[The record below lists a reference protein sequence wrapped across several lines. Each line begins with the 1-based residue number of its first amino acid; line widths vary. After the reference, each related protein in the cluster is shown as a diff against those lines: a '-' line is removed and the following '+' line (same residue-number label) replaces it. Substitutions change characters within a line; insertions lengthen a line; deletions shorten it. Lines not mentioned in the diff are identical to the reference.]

1 MIIRAKLLT
10 LAVLTCLATFAA
22 CQLST
27 DSVNNPLN
35 LGTGGRGVAIII
47 VAAIAALADIAVI
60 YIHAV
65 QPPHPKFLLT
75 WDHRLSIRAHAI
87 AGSVETVLGIVA
99 WATNSRS
106 LAIAT
111 GLVALVQIAASY
123 YQTPGVFGMKGVTV
137 PLYYA
142 AISVHLFC
150 AVNLIA
156 TGDIAWLERTWIILQ
171 TYAYVRIMYFLLGRT
186 NAFRGSAYTVAVL
199 VGGMITGP
207 FVLGPIAP
215 FFIVVIVA
223 LYLALYFLLM
233 RPSEE
238 EWSALFVEHLRR
250 SLVPRL
256 QDAWPRI
263 GIAIPEGLTR
273 REEATF
279 AFQRLDSDGSGSLDL
294 DELTPVLTSIGV
306 SPRLHDSLRLHHD
319 RATSTGVDF
328 ETFYA
333 ALWLPSRVQGTTG
346 IPRDKA
352 LTDEQTGRIV
362 FDFLDMDARGY
373 VDEFEIEILLLEW
386 GMELHEA
393 QRTIRRLSGP
403 TPMRYSFD
411 DFRTRLGP
419 IWRYGY
425 ERLTADA
432 E

>member
-1 MIIRAKLLT
+1 MINRVRLLT
-10 LAVLTCLATFAA
+10 LAILTCLATFAV
-22 CQLST
+22 CELST

-35 LGTGGRGVAIII
+35 LGTGGRGVAIVII
-47 VAAIAALADIAVI
+47 AVTAALADIAVI

-87 AGSVETVLGIVA
+87 AGSVETILGIVA

-186 NAFRGSAYTVAVL
+186 KAFRGSAYTVAVL

-215 FFIVVIVA
+215 FFIVVIVTF
-223 LYLALYFLLM
+223 YLALYFLLM
-233 RPSEE
+233 RPSEA

-256 QDAWPRI
+256 QDAWPRL
-263 GIAIPEGLTR
+263 GIVVPHGLTP
-273 REEATF
+273 REEAQF
-279 AFQRLDSDGSGSLDL
+279 AFEQLDTDGSGSLDL
-294 DELTPVLTSIGV
+294 AELTPVLTSIGV
-306 SPRLHDSLRLHHD
+306 SPRLEDSLRRRHD
-319 RATSTGVDF
+319 RAGSTHVDF
-328 ETFYA
+328 EAFYA

-411 DFRTRLGP
+411 EFRTRLGP

>member
-10 LAVLTCLATFAA
+10 LAILTCLATFAVCGLA
-22 CQLST
+22 T

-35 LGTGGRGVAIII
+35 LGTGGRGVAILII
-47 VAAIAALADIAVI
+47 AATAALADIAVI

-111 GLVALVQIAASY
+111 GVVALVQIAASY
-123 YQTPGVFGMKGVTV
+123 YQTPAVFGMKGVTV

-171 TYAYVRIMYFLLGRT
+171 TYAYVRIMYFLLGRAK
-186 NAFRGSAYTVAVL
+186 AFRGSAYTVAVL

-215 FFIVVIVA
+215 FFIVVIVTF
-223 LYLALYFLLM
+223 YLALYFLVM
-233 RPSEE
+233 RPSKE

-256 QDAWPRI
+256 QDAWPRV
-263 GIAIPEGLTR
+263 GIVVPAGLTP
-273 REEATF
+273 REEAQF

-294 DELTPVLTSIGV
+294 AELTPVLASIGV
-306 SPRLHDSLRLHHD
+306 SPRLEDSLRRHHD
-319 RATSTGVDF
+319 RAGRTHVDF
-328 ETFYA
+328 EAFYA

-403 TPMRYSFD
+403 EPMRYSFD